1 MMKDALFVRFR
12 YPCQMNCKRVM
23 LMTSPTPMMKQT
35 MGSMV
40 MALVD
45 ENKNLLGRIGFDG

>member
-1 MMKDALFVRFR
+1 
-12 YPCQMNCKRVM
+12 
-23 LMTSPTPMMKQT
+23 MTSPIPMMKQK

-45 ENKNLLGRIGFDG
+45 ENKNLLGRTDFDG

>member
-12 YPCQMNCKRVM
+12 YPCQINCKRIM